1 MVAARIFMS
10 TAAESPAG
18 GTRQRLEHIDAM
30 RPIKQT
36 AVISTHA
43 LIFFS
48 PLSTSFAAG
57 AFLTLTHFSRDAFL
71 FVSACML
78 AYSYREQKS
87 VKIAPYWKRRFISV
101 GLPYLAWSLIYFPI
115 SMMVPTNSFPFYRV
129 PWDTVFSG
137 HGVHELLIAV
147 VTGYYHLYF
156 LLVLL
161 EFYLLFPLL
170 LKLLR
175 RWSRWH
181 VLILLVALAWQIG
194 WHFAVRHGHP
204 SFTIASRT
212 ETRLVFSYPLYLV
225 GGVIAALHL
234 DAMHAWIV
242 RHAKAILIG
251 TVIGAIVPVTV
262 DAIHHHFY
270 VPKYLIPGGDPF
282 SPVVVP
288 YDVGAIFCVYLLG
301 VFLVSPRRSL
311 RTRAITQS
319 GSDAAYG
326 IYLSQMVWILFLHRW
341 TLKWG
346 ILSHVPW
353 LVMML
358 FALIFAYMTGFLFSA
373 LVARTPLARALVGR
387 SQVPWN
393 TLIPHFRSYVM
404 PLRETYNA
412 GPMDLSDV

>member
-1 MVAARIFMS
+1 MS
-10 TAAESPAG
+10 TAAESPVG

-87 VKIAPYWKRRFISV
+87 VKIVPYWKRRSISV

-115 SMMVPTNSFPFYRV
+115 SMMLPTNSFPYYRV
-129 PWDTVFSG
+129 PWGTVFSL
-137 HGVHELLIAV
+137 HGAHELLIAV
-147 VTGYYHLYF
+147 ATGYYHLYF

-161 EFYLLFPLL
+161 EFYVLFPLL

-175 RWSRWH
+175 SWNRWH
-181 VLILLVALAWQIG
+181 LPILLVALAWQIMLQY
-194 WHFAVRHGHP
+194 AVRHGHAYLTVAP
-204 SFTIASRT
+204 KT
-212 ETRLVFSYPLYLV
+212 ETRLVFSYPLYLI

-242 RHAKAILIG
+242 RRAKAILIG
-251 TVIGAIVPVTV
+251 TVLCAIVPVAI
-262 DAIHHHFY
+262 DAIHRRTY
-270 VPKYLIPGGDPF
+270 VPKFLIPGGDPF
-282 SPVVVP
+282 SPMVIP

-301 VFLVSPRRSL
+301 VYLVSPRRSL

-326 IYLSQMVWILFLHRW
+326 IYLSQMLWILFLHRW
-341 TLKWG
+341 SLKWG
-346 ILSHVPW
+346 VLNHVPW

-358 FALIFAYMTGFLFSA
+358 FALTFAYMSGFLFSA

>member
-1 MVAARIFMS
+1 MS
-10 TAAESPAG
+10 TAADSPG

-43 LIFFS
+43 LIYFS
-48 PLSTSFAAG
+48 PLSTSLAAG

-78 AYSYREQKS
+78 AYSYRQHDR
-87 VKIAPYWKRRFISV
+87 VVIGPYWKRRFISV
-101 GLPYLAWSLIYFPI
+101 GLPYVVWSFLYFPVSLMI
-115 SMMVPTNSFPFYRV
+115 PTNSFPYYRV
-129 PWDTVFSG
+129 PWGTVFSV
-137 HGVHELLIAV
+137 HGLHVLAFAIL
-147 VTGYYHLYF
+147 TGYYHLYF
-156 LLVLL
+156 LIVLL
-161 EFYLLFPLL
+161 EFYLFFPFV

-175 RWSRWH
+175 RWRRWH
-181 VLILLVALAWQIG
+181 VPILLVALAWQIV
-194 WHFAVRHGHP
+194 WHYAVRHGHP
-204 SFTIASRT
+204 SFTISAKT
-212 ETRLVFSYPLYLV
+212 ETRLVFSYPLYLI

-234 DAMHAWIV
+234 DALHAWII
-242 RHAKAILIG
+242 RYAKAILIG
-251 TVIGAIVPVTV
+251 TVVGAVIPVAI
-262 DAIHHHFY
+262 DALHRHVY

-282 SPVVVP
+282 SPVVIP
-288 YDVGAIFCVYLLG
+288 YDVGAILCVYLLG
-301 VFLVSPRRSL
+301 VYLVSPQRSP
-311 RTRAITQS
+311 RTRSITQS

-346 ILSHVPW
+346 ILNHVPW

-358 FALIFAYMTGFLFSA
+358 FALIVAYLSGFLFSA

-404 PLRETYNA
+404 PVSETYNA